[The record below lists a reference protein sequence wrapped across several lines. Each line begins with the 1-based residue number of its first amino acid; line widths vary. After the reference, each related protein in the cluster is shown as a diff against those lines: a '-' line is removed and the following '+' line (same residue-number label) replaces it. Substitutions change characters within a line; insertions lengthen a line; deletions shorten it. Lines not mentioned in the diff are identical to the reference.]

1 MRTDDL
7 IDLLSTHVDP
17 VDRHKVSRSILV
29 AVGLGA
35 VAAVALVFLMF
46 GARQDLGHADAHVYI
61 GAKLAFS
68 VAVVT
73 LSSVYLG
80 RLARPG
86 GERRVSL
93 LVVALPFIAVMAL
106 AGLALATAP
115 PSHWDDAV
123 MGDRWL
129 ECLVSIPLIAVV
141 PFAATMWAVRQH
153 MPTDLRRAGALAGL
167 LAGGLSATGYALHCM
182 DDSVPFVAVWYGA
195 TIVLCAAAGA
205 LLGPKLLR
213 W

>member
-1 MRTDDL
+1 MKTDDL
-7 IDLLSTHVDP
+7 IDMLSTNVQPADT
-17 VDRHKVSRSILV
+17 RKVARSIFLAV
-29 AVGLGA
+29 AVGA
-35 VAAVALVFLMF
+35 VAAVGLVFLAF
-46 GARQDLGHADAHVYI
+46 GTRADMGHAGSLVHLV
-61 GAKLAFS
+61 AKLVFS
-68 VAVVT
+68 LAVVG
-73 LSSVYLG
+73 LSLLYLI

-93 LVVALPFIAVMAL
+93 AVVALPFVAIIAL
-106 AGLALATAP
+106 AVGVLSMIP
-115 PSHWDDAV
+115 QGHWDDV
-123 MGDRWL
+123 VLGDQWL
-129 ECLVSIPLIAVV
+129 ECLISIPLIAVV

-167 LAGGLSATGYALHCM
+167 VAGGISATGYAFHCM

-205 LLGPKLLR
+205 HLGPKLLR

>member
-1 MRTDDL
+1 MRTEHL
-7 IDLLSTHVDP
+7 IDILSTNVEP
-17 VDRHKVSRSILV
+17 VDRHKVTRSILV
-29 AVGLGA
+29 AIGLGA
-35 VAAVALVFLMF
+35 AAVVMLVVVMF
-46 GARQDLGHADAHVYI
+46 GARPDYGHSEAHLYLA
-61 GAKLAFS
+61 AKLVFS
-68 VAVVT
+68 LTVVA
-73 LSSVYLG
+73 LSAVYLG

-93 LVVALPFIAVMAL
+93 VVIALPFIGIVAL
-106 AGLALATAP
+106 AATVLSMAP

-167 LAGGLSATGYALHCM
+167 VAGGLSATGYALHCM

-195 TIVLCAAAGA
+195 TIILCGATGA